1 MLIKRLSSP
10 SVRSTLL
17 GMTCPALMMLAAIGC
32 ANYRWGADT
41 LYRPDIQTVH
51 VPIFESESFRRHLGE
66 RLTEAVAKQ
75 INMRTPYRVV
85 GREDADSVLS
95 GRIISERKNVIAEDQ
110 FDVPRVL
117 DTAFVVDV
125 RWVGAQGDLLANNI
139 TIPLDD
145 FFLRNASAAVLIPEG
160 GQSVVTSQQDAIDN
174 LAQQIVSQMEM
185 PPW

>member
-1 MLIKRLSSP
+1 MLTKRLPSP
-10 SVRSTLL
+10 SVRLSLL
-17 GMTCPALMMLAAIGC
+17 GTVCLAAILFGSIGC
-32 ANYRWGADT
+32 ANYRWGHKT

-51 VPIFESESFRRHLGE
+51 VPVFESESFRRHLGE

-75 INMRTPYRVV
+75 ISLRTPYRVV
-85 GREDADSVLS
+85 GRQDADSVLS
-95 GRIISERKNVIAEDQ
+95 GRIISETKNVIGEDE

-125 RWVGAQGDLLANNI
+125 RWVGAQGDLLTNNI

-145 FFLRNASAAVLIPEG
+145 YFVRMASAGVLIPES
-160 GQSVVTSQQDAIDN
+160 GQSVVTSQQKAIDD